1 MVLFAL
7 IKKEITQFFRNKTDV
22 LTMFVFPIILIVVM
36 GTALNGLMNVDK
48 NIFKDKT
55 VYYKVEK
62 LDVIEDT
69 IKYILDGKYQ
79 EAIEMLVLAFYN
91 GYIPMSILQSVLDRY
106 EFPNGNSEGDSNEQ
120 K

>member
-1 MVLFAL
+1 MND
-7 IKKEITQFFRNKTDV
+7 KEISKEFLEILNKEQ
-22 LTMFVFPIILIVVM
+22 IIDLYL
-36 GTALNGLMNVDK
+36 ALDAGYFYEK
-48 NIFKDKT
+48 KD
-55 VYYKVEK
+55 KVEK

-106 EFPNGNSEGDSNEQ
+106 MFE
-120 K
+120 

>member
-1 MVLFAL
+1 MND
-7 IKKEITQFFRNKTDV
+7 KEITRKELEQFTKEQ
-22 LTMFVFPIILIVVM
+22 IIDLYLVM
-36 GTALNGLMNVDK
+36 NDGFTREM
-48 NIFKDKT
+48 KD
-55 VYYKVEK
+55 KVEK

-106 EFPNGNSEGDSNEQ
+106 MFE
-120 K
+120 